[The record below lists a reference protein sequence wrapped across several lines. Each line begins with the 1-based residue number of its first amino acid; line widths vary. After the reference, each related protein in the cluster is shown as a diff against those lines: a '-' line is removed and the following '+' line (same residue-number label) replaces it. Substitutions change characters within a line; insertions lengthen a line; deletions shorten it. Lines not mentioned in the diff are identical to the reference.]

1 MGAQVRLP
9 TAAALQLHAHTPA
22 LCNLRLLH
30 NGTTV
35 ASAVQADALD
45 YTVSVP
51 GVYRIE
57 ASIKFH
63 GRMRAWIFSNPIYVR
78 E

>member
-1 MGAQVRLP
+1 LP

-30 NGTTV
+30 NGTSV
-35 ASAVQADALD
+35 ASAVHTNTLAHTA
-45 YTVSVP
+45 TAP
-51 GVYRIE
+51 GVYRVE
-57 ASIKFH
+57 ATIKFH
-63 GRMRAWIFSNPIYVR
+63 GRQRAWIFSNPIYVG